1 MNYNVIE
8 LCLFDKCFFIRSNSE
23 DKMPVGDALI
33 LVFFGILLPSWDVY
47 SDIALS
53 YTLITPKVCSWDGYV
68 KLYKNG
74 IEPAIDPERGI

>member
-1 MNYNVIE
+1 MNVNIIKFG
-8 LCLFDKCFFIRSNSE
+8 LFDKYFFIRWDSE
-23 DKMPVGDALI
+23 DKMPIGDALI

>member
-1 MNYNVIE
+1 MNVNGIQFY
-8 LCLFDKCFFIRSNSE
+8 LFDKCSLNRSNSE

-33 LVFFGILLPSWDVY
+33 LVFFGIFLASWDVY

-53 YTLITPKVCSWDGYV
+53 YTLMTPKVCSWDGYV

-74 IEPAIDPERGI
+74 IEPVIDPERGI

>member
-1 MNYNVIE
+1 
-8 LCLFDKCFFIRSNSE
+8 
-23 DKMPVGDALI
+23 MPVGDALI

-74 IEPAIDPERGI
+74 IEPAIDPERGIL